1 MWFRESVQI
10 LMIFSPGQQSR
21 RDILQLNREF
31 EHFINDPEAIVK
43 ILQEPTYD
51 NFVQTMETVILSLV

>member
-1 MWFRESVQI
+1 
-10 LMIFSPGQQSR
+10 MIFSPGQQSR